1 MEKYLKKWGA
11 LALLFLFLLAFGAC
25 SGRSTGEE
33 AKLIYGQWT
42 TEEGVMYTLL
52 ENGNFYWHRNK
63 QALNNDY
70 YWGTMEV
77 CSGQDAMDQLE
88 ITQEQW
94 DTQYKSMVKS
104 KGQLFCVRLSPNYVM
119 HDGRALENPLGAPPE
134 SIIQLRVLVQEDTA
148 AYYNYKTDVSGQLAR
163 EEEWI
168 SLPEALASD
177 VTLKAPPKQQPEAEE
192 NIPTVKIAED
202 GTVSLTGTL
211 AYNAQW
217 YDSVG
222 KAWKDCYIFVVSQ
235 ETAQEM
241 AETLGAPEEKNLQ
254 EVELFAP
261 IPLEDYV
268 GKKLTAIGTAQAA
281 STTEHKR
288 PLVFYA
294 SEIVEG

>member
-104 KGQLFCVRLSPNYVM
+104 KGQLDR
-119 HDGRALENPLGAPPE
+119 
-134 SIIQLRVLVQEDTA
+134 
-148 AYYNYKTDVSGQLAR
+148 K
-163 EEEWI
+163 
-168 SLPEALASD
+168 
-177 VTLKAPPKQQPEAEE
+177 
-192 NIPTVKIAED
+192 
-202 GTVSLTGTL
+202 
-211 AYNAQW
+211 
-217 YDSVG
+217 SV
-222 KAWKDCYIFVVSQ
+222 V
-235 ETAQEM
+235 
-241 AETLGAPEEKNLQ
+241 
-254 EVELFAP
+254 
-261 IPLEDYV
+261 
-268 GKKLTAIGTAQAA
+268 
-281 STTEHKR
+281 
-288 PLVFYA
+288 
-294 SEIVEG
+294 